1 MTPQFTT
8 VTLQRLVNL
17 AWSTNY
23 LLTNAARIARHG
35 WYIVDCCVI
44 FSTRLVNLLLRACYI
59 GMECL
64 LHVMICHNSVCQYM
78 SPRMPRWIVHTFTGS
93 HYGQTRA
100 YRLLV
105 KYHTYA
111 MFHVFMLWSVTTQ
124 YMSNIQLLPVIY
136 IYFIHVDTCFIF
148 TFRTHLYIVIL
159 TLFCACICGYFY
171 NRSHEIKL

>member
-64 LHVMICHNSVCQYM
+64 LHVMICHNSVCQFM
-78 SPRMPRWIVHTFTGS
+78 STRMPRWIVHTFTVS
-93 HYGQTRA
+93 HYRLTRA

-105 KYHTYA
+105 KITPMRCFTRLCYDMSQLST
-111 MFHVFMLWSVTTQ
+111 WVTFISFTLILVLFLRLGHI
-124 YMSNIQLLPVIY
+124 YTLLY
-136 IYFIHVDTCFIF
+136 
-148 TFRTHLYIVIL
+148 
-159 TLFCACICGYFY
+159 
-171 NRSHEIKL
+171 